1 MNLAILK
8 NLGNPAR
15 LITAIAI
22 AIIFFDIS
30 YLMMSKL
37 PGGKDL
43 MCIIGG
49 NLTPFNI
56 VFAIVLSLFAGI
68 IVTGIIEL
76 FKQKKSKLK
85 SSSLSGFGL
94 ILGSVTIFCVPCT
107 FAVITVFGVAISL
120 NFLMTYDLYIK
131 IFSLVFMIGG
141 MYLLNKQLVG
151 ECEICKS

>member
-85 SSSLSGFGL
+85 SSSLSGFDL